1 MQDPGPDQEEFP
13 KFYPGIKKDEEFCP
27 EDAAGVGNSTFSIR
41 VQRIKT
47 KKVELREKLER
58 RYDWTGLMKLILK
71 ELQAFYDS
79 PAIFDTGLLEHRIT
93 HQVSQWLHSFSG
105 FGLAY
110 FLHEKFDYWI
120 PYLSMVALRRGGKE
134 FKKVCE
140 IDPECAFKAL
150 FSGGFSSWKEHM
162 ENEIRVDSCN
172 LLRSSIGTNNFTKIL
187 RIPFFSLLN
196 TPVDVEFSI
205 ERIQPPMSLVDLT
218 ARSIASPMEEK
229 LSQSSILRYRK
240 FMLET
245 RVKGAVPVT
254 LLDVIRNKVKD
265 LNWESHKVKNQKYE
279 SEEIVESTLPEFL
292 FS

>member
-1 MQDPGPDQEEFP
+1 
-13 KFYPGIKKDEEFCP
+13 
-27 EDAAGVGNSTFSIR
+27 
-41 VQRIKT
+41 
-47 KKVELREKLER
+47 
-58 RYDWTGLMKLILK
+58 
-71 ELQAFYDS
+71 
-79 PAIFDTGLLEHRIT
+79 
-93 HQVSQWLHSFSG
+93 
-105 FGLAY
+105 
-110 FLHEKFDYWI
+110 
-120 PYLSMVALRRGGKE
+120 MVVLRRGGKE

-196 TPVDVEFSI
+196 TRVDVEFSI

-229 LSQSSILRYRK
+229 LSQSSILRSRP

-245 RVKGAVPVT
+245 RVDGTLPLT
-254 LLDVIRNKVKD
+254 LLNVIRNKIKD
-265 LNWESHKVKNQKYE
+265 LNWASHNVKNQDQCKYE
-279 SEEIVESTLPEFL
+279 SEDIVESTLPEFL